1 MRLFSCQGNGIT
13 KSQPEGTSIV
23 GQFGE
28 ALRQERISRGIALET
43 ISGTTKIVTR
53 YLTALEDEKFDAL
66 PGGILGKGIVRGY
79 ARTVGLDESAWVERF
94 LAAKE
99 QQNPEHSNDGLEQF
113 ATNVSRS
120 RPQHHRT
127 RSILRW
133 AGLALLLLVLSGLG
147 LFVWRFV
154 NARLIAST
162 VAPQP
167 PASVTESAVVGTPA
181 R

>member
-1 MRLFSCQGNGIT
+1 M
-13 KSQPEGTSIV
+13 

-28 ALRQERISRGIALET
+28 ALRQERLSRGVALET
-43 ISGTTKIVTR
+43 ISGSTKIVTR

-66 PGGILGKGIVRGY
+66 PGGILSKGIVRGY

-94 LAAKE
+94 LAAS
-99 QQNPEHSNDGLEQF
+99 QQQEAERNNWAEF
-113 ATNVSRS
+113 ATNVSNS

-127 RSILRW
+127 HSFLRW
-133 AGLALLLLVLSGLG
+133 AGLALLLALLTGLG

-162 VAPQP
+162 VAPQQ
-167 PASVTESAVVGTPA
+167 SVSLTGTTPA
-181 R
+181 AIPSR